1 MNKSVYYAKPDQTYE
16 EHIRAVYIAWK
27 QVVAYKK
34 RLIKQLS
41 QMLGF
46 SEEEFL
52 KLSLLTVL
60 LHDIGKLMPLFQ
72 TNMLAVREH
81 RSINYQ
87 INYRH
92 ELCSLPLL
100 LHLKNKN
107 ITDRNLK
114 FPYEVLAVAGHHKT
128 LDVMYKSFEREV
140 YANEEPTVYQDALNH
155 ALYLVTKIF
164 HREKYEIVFSDEIN
178 ISYEGR
184 KILSKVISS
193 LPQLIRRY
201 NGKKVRLLYALIKG
215 VLHYSDWCGSAN
227 TAKINYTPQRKPC
240 DIINLIKDRCA
251 QKGITFSGLRN
262 FQKKVG
268 KTLGDAIAIAPTGSG
283 KTEAALLWAINNIQ
297 DMKNA
302 KLIYLLP
309 TMATAN
315 SIWIRFSELF
325 GSENV
330 GLAHSSAQ
338 LFFKHKEEEILDYQN
353 GETEERNILFDRTFI
368 RPVTVG
374 TVDQILNM
382 GYNSRHWTVK
392 EINAMNAVIIM
403 DEIHAYDG
411 WTLGLIIKTIEHL
424 SRYGAR
430 FLLISA
436 TMPQYMINL
445 FKRHL
450 PHVKLIQDAE
460 LLDAKRSRY
469 FVDDRNIQNAK
480 EDIVSAVEA
489 GYRVLVVVNT
499 VELCQQM
506 ARDMSD
512 YNPVCYHSR
521 FIHKDRKRIE
531 QKIEESNF
539 VIATQ
544 VVEVSLDIDFD
555 WLFTECAP
563 PDAIA
568 QRAGRVNRYRDAK
581 RDSRVFIFRPSDK
594 AEKMYNPLEDPEL
607 LSRTISAFKQAPEDI
622 SERDLLNIIHSVY
635 SGYEIDKTEHFREA
649 VKMYDEGQAN
659 RLFILDDIEEDDN
672 KEKTRLE
679 KYETITVI
687 PLCFYEEVT
696 KLSPAD
702 RALYEVKIP
711 FWYFKQHKKIRNGIT
726 FCDVYYDRNFG
737 VILK

>member
-1 MNKSVYYAKPDQTYE
+1 
-16 EHIRAVYIAWK
+16 
-27 QVVAYKK
+27 
-34 RLIKQLS
+34 
-41 QMLGF
+41 
-46 SEEEFL
+46 
-52 KLSLLTVL
+52 
-60 LHDIGKLMPLFQ
+60 
-72 TNMLAVREH
+72 
-81 RSINYQ
+81 
-87 INYRH
+87 
-92 ELCSLPLL
+92 
-100 LHLKNKN
+100 
-107 ITDRNLK
+107 
-114 FPYEVLAVAGHHKT
+114 
-128 LDVMYKSFEREV
+128 
-140 YANEEPTVYQDALNH
+140 
-155 ALYLVTKIF
+155 
-164 HREKYEIVFSDEIN
+164 
-178 ISYEGR
+178 
-184 KILSKVISS
+184 
-193 LPQLIRRY
+193 
-201 NGKKVRLLYALIKG
+201 
-215 VLHYSDWCGSAN
+215 
-227 TAKINYTPQRKPC
+227 
-240 DIINLIKDRCA
+240 
-251 QKGITFSGLRN
+251 
-262 FQKKVG
+262 
-268 KTLGDAIAIAPTGSG
+268 
-283 KTEAALLWAINNIQ
+283 
-297 DMKNA
+297 MKNA

-512 YNPVCYHSR
+512 YNPYVIIQDS
-521 FIHKDRKRIE
+521 FI
-531 QKIEESNF
+531 
-539 VIATQ
+539 
-544 VVEVSLDIDFD
+544 
-555 WLFTECAP
+555 
-563 PDAIA
+563 
-568 QRAGRVNRYRDAK
+568 
-581 RDSRVFIFRPSDK
+581 
-594 AEKMYNPLEDPEL
+594 
-607 LSRTISAFKQAPEDI
+607 
-622 SERDLLNIIHSVY
+622 
-635 SGYEIDKTEHFREA
+635 KTERELS
-649 VKMYDEGQAN
+649 KRSKSQ
-659 RLFILDDIEEDDN
+659 ILLLQL
-672 KEKTRLE
+672 KWLR
-679 KYETITVI
+679 
-687 PLCFYEEVT
+687 FH
-696 KLSPAD
+696 
-702 RALYEVKIP
+702 
-711 FWYFKQHKKIRNGIT
+711 W
-726 FCDVYYDRNFG
+726 
-737 VILK
+737 ILILIGYLQSVHLRMQ